1 MLTPDIIESK
11 IRQLKPILSTKFFV
25 DDIGYFGSYSSGN
38 YTEDSDID
46 ILVSF
51 KKPLGWAFF
60 DLKSFLENSLQLNV
74 DLVSFNALRSE
85 LKEEIVNQTKF
96 IR

>member
-38 YTEDSDID
+38 YTKDSDID

-51 KKPLGWAFF
+51 KKPLGWAF
-60 DLKSFLENSLQLNV
+60 DLKSFLESSLQLKG
-74 DLVSFNALRSE
+74 DLVSFNAWRSE
-85 LKEEIVNQTKF
+85 LKEEIVNQTKL
-96 IR
+96 IRY